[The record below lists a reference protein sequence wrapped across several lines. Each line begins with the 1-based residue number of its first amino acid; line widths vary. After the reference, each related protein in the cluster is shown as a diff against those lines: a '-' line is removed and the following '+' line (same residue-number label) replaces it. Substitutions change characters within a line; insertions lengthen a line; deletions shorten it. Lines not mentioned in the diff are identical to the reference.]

1 MTILLAGIITV
12 VVIAIRQN
20 EINAAIE
27 YYGPAYGP
35 DATEYYGPAYGPNG
49 EVIAPDTSGSSTN
62 PAGSGTGTNPSG
74 SGEFNVDTS
83 TLTGN
88 PIPPGYGPTDP
99 KAFADSVINLL
110 TRIAGALM
118 IIVLSYGG
126 VLYITSAG
134 NEEGVKKAQSAIKFS
149 IYGIIIVLTSYAIVQ
164 FVLSLLY

>member
-1 MTILLAGIITV
+1 MTILLAGIVTV
-12 VVIAIRQN
+12 MVIAIQQN
-20 EINAAIE
+20 QISATE

-49 EVIAPDTSGSSTN
+49 EVIAPNTSSSSPN
-62 PAGSGTGTNPSG
+62 PTGSGTSTNSSG
-74 SGEFNVDTS
+74 SGKFDVDTS

-110 TRIAGALM
+110 TKIAGSLM
-118 IIVLSYGG
+118 IVVLLYGG
-126 VLYITSAG
+126 VLYISSTG